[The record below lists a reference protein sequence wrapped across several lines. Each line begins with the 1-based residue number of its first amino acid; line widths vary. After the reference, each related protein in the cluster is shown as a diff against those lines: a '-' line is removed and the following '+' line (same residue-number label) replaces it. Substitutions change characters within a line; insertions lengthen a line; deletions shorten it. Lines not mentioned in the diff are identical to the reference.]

1 MPYSYTGNFPDQQL
15 KNSGVFSPAD
25 SLNLT
30 SFGEWG
36 GSLQLI
42 KEQSY
47 SASTYAD
54 CTEIEEDKYQT
65 HLLVV
70 DGFVPQNDGE
80 GLRIRLYESGVLE
93 TGSNYL
99 FCHKY
104 NQASGSHGEQN
115 GTTETNVR
123 FILGQGNDEVGHS
136 RIYLNNFGNSTKF
149 SSFNYHST
157 TYNTTSNLTTNFGQG
172 ALKQASKVDGFRL
185 YVSTGN
191 LTLNLKLYGVKN
203 LL

>member
-1 MPYSYTGNFPDQQL
+1 MPYSYLGNFPDQQ
-15 KNSGVFSPAD
+15 KQNSGIFSPSD
-25 SLNLT
+25 FINLK
-30 SFGEWG
+30 SYGEWG
-36 GSLQLI
+36 GSLELI

-47 SASTYAD
+47 SATTYAD

-70 DGFVPQNDGE
+70 DSFVPQNDGE

-104 NQASGSHGEQN
+104 NQSSGSHGEQN
-115 GTTETNVR
+115 GTTETSSR
-123 FILGQGNDEVGHS
+123 FILGQGNDEVGHA
-136 RIYLNNFGNSTKF
+136 RIYFNNFGNSTKM
-149 SSFNYHST
+149 SSWNYHST
-157 TYNTTSNLTTNFGQG
+157 TYNTISVLTTAFGGG
-172 ALKQASKVDGFRL
+172 ALKKASKVDGFRL
-185 YVSTGN
+185 FVSTGN

-203 LL
+203 I